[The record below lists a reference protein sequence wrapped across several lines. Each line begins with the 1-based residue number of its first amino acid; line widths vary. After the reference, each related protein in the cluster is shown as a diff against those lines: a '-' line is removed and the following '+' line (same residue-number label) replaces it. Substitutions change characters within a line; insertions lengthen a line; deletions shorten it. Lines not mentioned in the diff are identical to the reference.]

1 MNYRW
6 LFTLINFVGRG
17 TVCKGRF
24 VAISQSGQYV
34 WTIRAVSRVH
44 GSLLTVPSPVS
55 AIDSQ
60 LHHSAFCFFP
70 SSISSSLG
78 RTIGSWARTANKR
91 KHQKKNFNKR
101 TIRNIWTRKSY
112 QKGNQRYPSVH
123 GVSTVRLSYLS
134 ANRLYTRE
142 MSCFALDRSKQN
154 HFVTKC

>member
-91 KHQKKNFNKR
+91 KHPKKTLTNEQYATFEQGKATKR
-101 TIRNIWTRKSY
+101 ETNGTHLCTEY
-112 QKGNQRYPSVH
+112 QPYDYHIYLQ
-123 GVSTVRLSYLS
+123 TVC
-134 ANRLYTRE
+134 THE
-142 MSCFALDRSKQN
+142 
-154 HFVTKC
+154 KCPVLL